1 MYVYICRCV
10 RVHICISYKHTHKPT
25 YIYIHLSNLSIH
37 CYSFCFYIQYHGG
50 IKDITTMSVK
60 TFCFILCSVLLTSWR
75 NIRLLHHIRTYNTKK
90 DPIWT
95 ASLCIP
101 LRGHSTL
108 WKFNWEMNKKLKKIN
123 LSFLFAFYLIL
134 KENVIRSTFNH
145 NCYFN
150 RSNYNLFSSIFNIL
164 KNAQ

>member
-1 MYVYICRCV
+1 MQVCACAYMYIIYAYAQTC
-10 RVHICISYKHTHKPT
+10 
-25 YIYIHLSNLSIH
+25 IYIHTSLEFISTLLFFLFLYTVSWRNKR
-37 CYSFCFYIQYHGG
+37 YYHYVS
-50 IKDITTMSVK
+50 KDV
-60 TFCFILCSVLLTSWR
+60 CFILCSVLLTSWR

-108 WKFNWEMNKKLKKIN
+108 WKLNWEMNEKLKKIN

-134 KENVIRSTFNH
+134 KENFIRSTFNH
-145 NCYFN
+145 NCYFD

-164 KNAQ
+164 NNAQ